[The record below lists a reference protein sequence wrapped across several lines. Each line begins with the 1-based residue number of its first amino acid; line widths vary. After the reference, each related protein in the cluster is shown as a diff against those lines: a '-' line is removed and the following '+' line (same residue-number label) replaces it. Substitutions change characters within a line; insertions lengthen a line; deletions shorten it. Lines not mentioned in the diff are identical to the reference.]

1 MHFENILL
9 LVKPLPHIHLK
20 FSNETFGSLH
30 LWSLNREGTMCSK
43 NSILLRLDV
52 LEPRFQPGLEH
63 RRSNFHHVLCTF
75 KLSADVLRWQAM
87 WRTLVPAKW
96 KTEGYPLFFRLISH
110 VLLSQAKMYFEV
122 TQVVWVAGK
131 YVLSFPDS
139 TYQEYKLGLP
149 TESSLAYD
157 KSYHTFNM
165 LDCLRIRVAAPF
177 LVLCR
182 SRCDSGKRC
191 C

>member
-1 MHFENILL
+1 MYFY
-9 LVKPLPHIHLK
+9 VKPCGGVSVQK
-20 FSNETFGSLH
+20 G
-30 LWSLNREGTMCSK
+30 
-43 NSILLRLDV
+43 
-52 LEPRFQPGLEH
+52 
-63 RRSNFHHVLCTF
+63 F
-75 KLSADVLRWQAM
+75 KMR
-87 WRTLVPAKW
+87 K
-96 KTEGYPLFFRLISH
+96 KEKYPLIFQLISY

-122 TQVVWVAGK
+122 AQVVSVAGK

-139 TYQEYKLGLP
+139 TYQEYKLGLS

-157 KSYHTFNM
+157 KSYHTINM

-177 LVLCR
+177 LCR